1 MVPSLKMVIMVIRQ
15 VYENCD
21 SGHLGEVGHRYKVL

>member
-1 MVPSLKMVIMVIRQ
+1 MVPSLQVVVMVIRQ
-15 VYENCD
+15 VYENYD